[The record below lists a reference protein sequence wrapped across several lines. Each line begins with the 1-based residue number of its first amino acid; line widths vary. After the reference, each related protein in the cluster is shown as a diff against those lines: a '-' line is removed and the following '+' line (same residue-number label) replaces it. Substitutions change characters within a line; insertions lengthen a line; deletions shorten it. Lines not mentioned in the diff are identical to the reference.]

1 MLRVHALSKEE
12 HESLKRGARRE
23 VGRVSERMHAVLLS
37 SRGYDVGQI
46 ASILEYDEA
55 TVRRWLERFE
65 ADGLEGLQD
74 RPRSGR
80 PRSAGA
86 AAQDTVRRALEVSPE
101 GCGHPGVA
109 LWTVVLLQTHLF
121 VARGV
126 QLSCSS
132 VRRLVHAL
140 GYAWRRPRHVL
151 PKDPD
156 TDSKMRHICST
167 LLAAPAN
174 AVVLCLDE
182 CDIHLMPLL
191 RATWMRRGQQAD
203 VPTPG
208 QNRKRGIFGAME
220 LETGAL
226 HYTVTLTKKAVDFIA
241 FLETLA
247 GAYPGLPLY
256 LVLDNASI
264 HHAKL
269 VQGWLAEHPQVHL
282 LFLPAYSGHRYNPIE
297 KVWWHLKQQ
306 VAANR
311 LHGSIDALVSAVHGY
326 FGSRTPA
333 QTLKLAA

>member
-1 MLRVHALSKEE
+1 MVRVRPLSEQE
-12 HESLKRGARRE
+12 RNELKRGARRE

-37 SRGYDVGQI
+37 ARGYDIAQI

-55 TVRRWLERFE
+55 TVRRWIERYE
-65 ADGLEGLQD
+65 AEGLEGLQD

-86 AAQDTVRRALEVSPE
+86 AAQDTVRRAMETGPEV
-101 GCGHPGVA
+101 CGHPGVA
-109 LWTVVLLQTHLF
+109 LWTVVLLQAHLLM
-121 VARGV
+121 VLGL

-132 VRRLVHAL
+132 VRRLAHTM
-140 GYAWRRPRHVL
+140 GYVWRRPRHVL
-151 PKDPD
+151 PKDPE

-182 CDIHLMPLL
+182 CDIHLMPVL
-191 RATWMRRGQQAD
+191 RAMWMRRGQQAD

-208 QNRKRGIFGAME
+208 QNRKRGIFGALE

-226 HYTVTLTKKAVDFIA
+226 HYTITLSKKAVDFIA
-241 FLETLA
+241 FLEKLA
-247 GAYPGLPLY
+247 NAYPGRPMY

-269 VQGWLAEHPQVHL
+269 VQAWLKEHPRVHL
-282 LFLPAYSGHRYNPIE
+282 LFLPAYSGHKYNPIE

-311 LHGSIDALVSAVHGY
+311 LHGSIDALIDAVERY
-326 FGSRTPA
+326 FTSRTPE

>member
-1 MLRVHALSKEE
+1 MVRVRPLTEQE
-12 HESLKRGARRE
+12 RRELKSGARRE

-37 SRGYDVGQI
+37 ARGYEVGQI
-46 ASILEYDEA
+46 AAILEYDEA
-55 TVRRWLERFE
+55 TIRRWLERFE
-65 ADGLEGLQD
+65 AEGLEGLQD
-74 RPRSGR
+74 RPRPGR

-86 AAQDTVRRALEVSPE
+86 AAQDSVRRAMEAGPE
-101 GCGHPGVA
+101 ACGHPGVA
-109 LWTVVLLQTHLF
+109 LWTVVLLQTHLL
-121 VARGV
+121 VALGL
-126 QLSCSS
+126 QLSRSN
-132 VRRLVHAL
+132 VRRLVHAM

-151 PKDPD
+151 PKDPE
-156 TDSKMRHICST
+156 TGSKMRHICST
-167 LLAAPAN
+167 LLAAPAH

-191 RATWMRRGQQAD
+191 RAMWMRCGQQAD

-208 QNRKRGIFGAME
+208 YNRKRGIFGALE
-220 LETGAL
+220 LEDGAL
-226 HYTVTLTKKAVDFIA
+226 HYTITLSKKAADFIA

-247 GAYPGLPLY
+247 SAYPGRPMY

-269 VQGWLAEHPQVHL
+269 VQEWLKEHPRVHL

-311 LHGSIDALVSAVHGY
+311 LHGSIDALVDAVHCY
-326 FGSRTPA
+326 FASRTPE

>member
-1 MLRVHALSKEE
+1 MVRVRALTEQE
-12 HESLKRGARRE
+12 RGELKSGARRE

-37 SRGYDVGQI
+37 ARGYEIAQI
-46 ASILEYDEA
+46 AAILEYDEA
-55 TVRRWLERFE
+55 TIRRWLERFE
-65 ADGLEGLQD
+65 AEGLEGLQD
-74 RPRSGR
+74 RPRPGR

-86 AAQDTVRRALEVSPE
+86 AAQNSVRRAMEAGPE
-101 GCGHPGVA
+101 ACGHPGVA
-109 LWTVVLLQTHLF
+109 LWTVVLLQTHLL
-121 VARGV
+121 VALGL
-126 QLSCSS
+126 QLSRSS
-132 VRRLVHAL
+132 VRRLVHAM

-151 PKDPD
+151 PKDPE
-156 TDSKMRHICST
+156 TASKMRHICST
-167 LLAAPAN
+167 LLAAPAH

-191 RATWMRRGQQAD
+191 RAMWMRRGQQVD

-208 QNRKRGIFGAME
+208 YNRKRGIFGAME

-226 HYTVTLTKKAVDFIA
+226 HYTITLSKKAADFIA
-241 FLETLA
+241 FLEKLA
-247 GAYPGLPLY
+247 KAYPGRPMY

-269 VQGWLAEHPQVHL
+269 VQEWLKQHPRVHL

-311 LHGSIDALVSAVHGY
+311 LHGSIDALVDAVDRY
-326 FGSRTPA
+326 FASRTPE

>member
-1 MLRVHALSKEE
+1 MLRVHALSKKE

-65 ADGLEGLQD
+65 AEGLEGLQD

-86 AAQDTVRRALEVSPE
+86 AAQESVRRAMEATPE
-101 GCGHPGVA
+101 ACGHPGVA
-109 LWTVVLLQTHLF
+109 LWTIVLLQAHL
-121 VARGV
+121 ALEMGL

-151 PKDPD
+151 PKDPE
-156 TDSKMRHICST
+156 TASKMRHICST
-167 LLAAPAN
+167 LLAAPAH

-182 CDIHLMPLL
+182 CDIHLMPVL
-191 RATWMRRGQQAD
+191 RAMWMRRGHQAD

-208 QNRKRGIFGAME
+208 QNRKRSIFGALE
-220 LETGAL
+220 LESGAL
-226 HYTVTLTKKAVDFIA
+226 HYTLTLGKKTADFIA
-241 FLETLA
+241 FLEKLVS
-247 GAYPGLPLY
+247 AYPDRPLY

-264 HHAKL
+264 HHAKR
-269 VQGWLAEHPQVHL
+269 VQEWLTEHPQVHL

-311 LHGSIDALVSAVHGY
+311 LHGSIEVLVGAVDRY
-326 FGSRTPA
+326 FASCVPEL
-333 QTLKLAA
+333 TLKLAA

>member
-1 MLRVHALSKEE
+1 MVRVRPLSEQE
-12 HESLKRGARRE
+12 RTELKRGARRE

-37 SRGYDVGQI
+37 ARGYDIAQI

-55 TVRRWLERFE
+55 SVRRWIERYE
-65 ADGLEGLQD
+65 SEGIEGLQD

-86 AAQDTVRRALEVSPE
+86 AAQDTVRRAMETGPEV
-101 GCGHPGVA
+101 CGHPGVA
-109 LWTVVLLQTHLF
+109 LWTVVLLQAHLLM
-121 VARGV
+121 VLGL

-132 VRRLVHAL
+132 VRRLAHAM
-140 GYAWRRPRHVL
+140 GYVWRRPRHVL
-151 PKDPD
+151 PKDPQ

-182 CDIHLMPLL
+182 CDIHLMPVL
-191 RATWMRRGQQAD
+191 RAMWMRRGQQAD

-208 QNRKRGIFGAME
+208 QNRKRGIFGALE

-226 HYTVTLTKKAVDFIA
+226 HYTITLSKKAVDFIA
-241 FLETLA
+241 FMEKLA
-247 GAYPGLPLY
+247 NAYPGRPMY

-269 VQGWLAEHPQVHL
+269 VQTWLKEHPRVHL
-282 LFLPAYSGHRYNPIE
+282 LFLPAYSGHKYNPIE

-311 LHGSIDALVSAVHGY
+311 LHGSIDALVTAVDRY
-326 FGSRTPA
+326 FASRTPE
-333 QTLKLAA
+333 QTLRLAA

>member
-1 MLRVHALSKEE
+1 MVRVRPLNEQERAE
-12 HESLKRGARRE
+12 LKKGARRE

-37 SRGYDVGQI
+37 ARGYDVAKI

-55 TVRRWLERFE
+55 TVRRWLERYE
-65 ADGLEGLQD
+65 AEGLEGLQD

-86 AAQDTVRRALEVSPE
+86 AAQDTIRRAMETGPE
-101 GCGHPGVA
+101 GCGHLGVA
-109 LWTVVLLQTHLF
+109 LWTVVLLQTHLLI
-121 VARGV
+121 GLGL
-126 QLSCSS
+126 QLSHSS
-132 VRRLVHAL
+132 VRRLVHAM
-140 GYAWRRPRHVL
+140 GYVWRRPRHVL
-151 PKDPD
+151 PKDPE

-167 LLAAPAN
+167 LLSASAE

-182 CDIHLMPLL
+182 CDIHLMPVL
-191 RATWMRRGQQAD
+191 RAMWMRRGQQAD

-208 QNRKRGIFGAME
+208 KNSRRSIFGALE
-220 LETGAL
+220 LEGGAF
-226 HYTVTLTKKAVDFIA
+226 HYAITLSKKTVDFIA
-241 FLETLA
+241 FLEKLVS
-247 GAYPGLPLY
+247 AYPGRPMY

-269 VQGWLAEHPQVHL
+269 VQTWLKEHPRVHL
-282 LFLPAYSGHRYNPIE
+282 LFLPAYSGHKYNPIE

-311 LHGSIDALVSAVHGY
+311 LHGSIDALVGAVDRY
-326 FGSRTPA
+326 FTSRTPE

>member
-1 MLRVHALSKEE
+1 MVRVRPLSEQE
-12 HESLKRGARRE
+12 RGELKKGARRE

-37 SRGYDVGQI
+37 ARGYDIGQI
-46 ASILEYDEA
+46 SSILDYDEA
-55 TVRRWLERFE
+55 TVRRWIERFE
-65 ADGLEGLQD
+65 AEGLEGLQD

-86 AAQDTVRRALEVSPE
+86 AAQETARRAMESGPE
-101 GCGHPGVA
+101 ACGHPGVA
-109 LWTVVLLQTHLF
+109 LWTVVLLQTHLLM
-121 VARGV
+121 ALGL

-132 VRRLVHAL
+132 VRRLVHAM
-140 GYAWRRPRHVL
+140 GYVWRRPRHVL
-151 PKDPD
+151 PKDPE

-182 CDIHLMPLL
+182 CDIHLMPVL
-191 RATWMRRGQQAD
+191 RAMWMRRGQQAD

-208 QNRKRGIFGAME
+208 HNRKRGIFGALE
-220 LETGAL
+220 LEGGAF
-226 HYTVTLTKKAVDFIA
+226 HYAVTLSKKAVDFVA
-241 FLETLA
+241 FLEKLTS
-247 GAYPGLPLY
+247 AYPGRPMY

-264 HHAKL
+264 HTAKL
-269 VQGWLAEHPQVHL
+269 VQEWLQEHPRVHL

-311 LHGSIDALVSAVHGY
+311 LHGSIDELVGAVHRY
-326 FGSRTPA
+326 FATRTPA
-333 QTLKLAA
+333 ETLKLAA

>member
-1 MLRVHALSKEE
+1 MVRVRALTEQE
-12 HESLKRGARRE
+12 HGELKRGARRE

-37 SRGYDVGQI
+37 ARGYDIGQI
-46 ASILEYDEA
+46 ASILEYDEI
-55 TVRRWLERFE
+55 TVRRWIERFE
-65 ADGLEGLQD
+65 AEGLEGLQD

-80 PRSAGA
+80 PRSASA
-86 AAQDTVRRALEVSPE
+86 AAQDTVRRAMEAGPE
-101 GCGHPGVA
+101 DCGHPGVA
-109 LWTVVLLQTHLF
+109 LWTVVLLQTHLL
-121 VARGV
+121 VELGLR
-126 QLSCSS
+126 LSRSS
-132 VRRLVHAL
+132 VRRLVHAM
-140 GYAWRRPRHVL
+140 GYVWRRPRHVL
-151 PKDPD
+151 PKDPE

-182 CDIHLMPLL
+182 CDIHLMPVL
-191 RATWMRRGQQAD
+191 RAMWMRRGRQAD

-208 QNRKRGIFGAME
+208 QNRKRGIFGALE
-220 LETGAL
+220 LESGAL
-226 HYTVTLTKKAVDFIA
+226 HYTITLTKKAVDFIA
-241 FLETLA
+241 FLEKLT
-247 GAYPGLPLY
+247 GAYPGRPLY

-269 VQGWLAEHPQVHL
+269 VQEWLKEHPRVQL

-311 LHGSIDALVSAVHGY
+311 LHGSIDALAGAVDHY
-326 FGSRTPA
+326 FISRTPA

>member
-1 MLRVHALSKEE
+1 MLRVHVLSEQE
-12 HESLKRGARRE
+12 HEALKRGARRE

-37 SRGYDVGQI
+37 SRGYEVGQI
-46 ASILEYDEA
+46 AAILEYDEA

-65 ADGLEGLQD
+65 AEGLEGLQD

-86 AAQDTVRRALEVSPE
+86 AAQQTVRRVVEASPE
-101 GCGHPGVA
+101 ACGHPGVA
-109 LWTVVLLQTHLF
+109 LWTVAMLQAHLLMAL
-121 VARGV
+121 GV
-126 QLSCSS
+126 QLSRSS

-151 PKDPD
+151 PKDPE

-182 CDIHLMPLL
+182 CDIHLMPVL
-191 RATWMRRGQQAD
+191 RAMWMQRGQQAD

-226 HYTVTLTKKAVDFIA
+226 HYMITLTKKAVDFIA
-241 FLETLA
+241 FLEKLKT
-247 GAYPGLPLY
+247 AYPERPLY

-264 HHAKL
+264 HHAKR
-269 VQGWLAEHPQVHL
+269 VQEWLTEHPGVHL

-311 LHGSIDALVSAVHGY
+311 LHGSIDSLVDAVHGY
-326 FGSRTPA
+326 FASRTPA

>member
-1 MLRVHALSKEE
+1 MLRVHALSEQE
-12 HESLKRGARRE
+12 HEGLKRGARRE

-65 ADGLEGLQD
+65 AEGLEGLQD

-80 PRSAGA
+80 PRSADA
-86 AAQDTVRRALEVSPE
+86 AAQDTVRRAMEAGPE
-101 GCGHPGVA
+101 ASGHPGVT
-109 LWTVVLLQTHLF
+109 LWTVALLQTHLL
-121 VARGV
+121 VGLGLQMSR
-126 QLSCSS
+126 SS

-151 PKDPD
+151 PKDPE
-156 TDSKMRHICST
+156 TDRKMRHICST
-167 LLAAPAN
+167 LLAAPAH

-182 CDIHLMPLL
+182 CDIHLMPVL
-191 RATWMRRGQQAD
+191 RAMWMRRGQQRD

-208 QNRKRGIFGAME
+208 QNRKRGIFGALE
-220 LETGAL
+220 LEGGAL
-226 HYTVTLTKKAVDFIA
+226 HYTITLRKKAADFIA
-241 FLETLA
+241 FLEKLA
-247 GAYPGLPLY
+247 GTYPGRPMY

-269 VQGWLAEHPQVHL
+269 VQEWLKEHQQVHL

-311 LHGSIDALVSAVHGY
+311 LHGSIDALIGAVDRY
-326 FGSRTPA
+326 FTSRTPE
-333 QTLKLAA
+333 QTLKLTA

>member
-1 MLRVHALSKEE
+1 MVRVRPLSDRERDE
-12 HESLKRGARRE
+12 LKRGTRRE
-23 VGRVSERMHAVLLS
+23 VGRVSERMRAVLLS
-37 SRGYDVGQI
+37 ARGYDVSKI
-46 ASILEYDEA
+46 AEILEYDEA
-55 TVRRWLERFE
+55 TIRRWLERFE
-65 ADGLEGLQD
+65 AEGLEGLQD

-86 AAQDTVRRALEVSPE
+86 AAQDTLRRAIEASPE
-101 GCGHPGVA
+101 ACGHPGVA
-109 LWTVVLLQTHLF
+109 LWTVVLLQTHLLM
-121 VARGV
+121 ALGL

-151 PKDPD
+151 PKDPE

-174 AVVLCLDE
+174 AAVLCLDE
-182 CDIHLMPLL
+182 CDIHLMPVL
-191 RATWMRRGQQAD
+191 RAMWMRRGQQAD

-220 LETGAL
+220 LETGAF
-226 HYTVTLTKKAVDFIA
+226 HYTITLTKKAVDFIA
-241 FLETLA
+241 FLEKLKN
-247 GAYPGLPLY
+247 AYPDRPLY

-269 VQGWLAEHPQVHL
+269 VGQWLTEHPRVHL

-311 LHGSIDALVSAVHGY
+311 LHGSIDALVDAVHGY
-326 FGSRTPA
+326 FASRAPE

>member
-1 MLRVHALSKEE
+1 MVRVRALTEQE
-12 HESLKRGARRE
+12 HGELKRGARRE

-37 SRGYDVGQI
+37 ARGYEVGQI

-55 TVRRWLERFE
+55 TVRRWIERFE
-65 ADGLEGLQD
+65 AEGLEGLQD

-86 AAQDTVRRALEVSPE
+86 AAQDTVRRAMEGGPE
-101 GCGHPGVA
+101 DCGHPGVA
-109 LWTVVLLQTHLF
+109 LWTVVLLQTHLL
-121 VARGV
+121 VELGLR
-126 QLSCSS
+126 LSLSS
-132 VRRLVHAL
+132 VRRLVHAM
-140 GYAWRRPRHVL
+140 GYVWRRPRHVL
-151 PKDPD
+151 PKDPE

-182 CDIHLMPLL
+182 CDIHLMPVL
-191 RATWMRRGQQAD
+191 RAMWMRRGRQAE

-208 QNRKRGIFGAME
+208 QNRKRGIFGALE
-220 LETGAL
+220 LEGGAL
-226 HYTVTLTKKAVDFIA
+226 HYTITLTKKAVDFIA
-241 FLETLA
+241 FLEKLTS
-247 GAYPGLPLY
+247 AYSGRPLY

-269 VQGWLAEHPQVHL
+269 VQEWLKEHPRVHL

-311 LHGSIDALVSAVHGY
+311 LHGSIDALVGAVDHY
-326 FGSRTPA
+326 FGSRTPE